1 MIHLKTITITFFIFI
16 YSSIS
21 YGDTCQI
28 NGLEPEVLKNLSY
41 DPPSHELLSNEQDK
55 KAWQTFVDTYENPT
69 RKAQSWYNSIVDKAS
84 ADAAAGSFNTQVLP
98 ILQKLTGRTA
108 DMKKQVLAIPASAE
122 MQKFILLRIL
132 QLQSRLLVMFLPMQ
146 NERGKDADTCYRG
159 SNMLFETILGL
170 TSPSSMSISKF
181 IESRNETQ
189 EDMEAAFK
197 EPWAA
202 SPSFQE

>member
-1 MIHLKTITITFFIFI
+1 MARASIIFLVTLCLL
-16 YSSIS
+16 YFPTG
-21 YGDTCQI
+21 YGSTCHM
-28 NGLEPEVLKNLSY
+28 NGLNPEVLNNLSY
-41 DPPSHELLSNEQDK
+41 ELPDKKLLSKEQDK
-55 KAWQTFVDTYENPT
+55 KAWKTFTESYEIPV
-69 RKAQSWYNSIVDKAS
+69 RKVQDWYNSIVDKAS

-146 NERGKDADTCYRG
+146 NERGTDADTCYRG
-159 SNMLFETILGL
+159 SRMLFETILGL

-181 IESRNETQ
+181 IESRNETR
-189 EDMEAAFK
+189 EDMEAAFQ
-197 EPWAA
+197 EPWSA
-202 SPSFQE
+202 SPNLQE